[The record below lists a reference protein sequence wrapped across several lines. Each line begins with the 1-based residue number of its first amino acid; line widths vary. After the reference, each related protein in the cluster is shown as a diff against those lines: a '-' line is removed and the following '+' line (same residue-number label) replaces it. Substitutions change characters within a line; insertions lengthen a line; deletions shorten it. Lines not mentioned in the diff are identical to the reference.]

1 MCCDVVMREV
11 DVRRWSR
18 MLCTEVKIKRK
29 REFISP
35 ALSSTIH
42 CLISPSMS
50 RSLPALHSS
59 LIDLPSF
66 IHFLPTPLSPSLPLS
81 LSLSPSLSLILLSFP
96 PFLYLPPTS
105 FPSLPLQGS
114 MKEREGRAA
123 FSAQLALLG
132 INQTF
137 QTSDKDDVRVS
148 LLEIGWKAKYVEILE
163 LNRPTDSVQ

>member
-35 ALSSTIH
+35 TLSSTIH
-42 CLISPSMS
+42 CFISPSMS
-50 RSLPALHSS
+50 RPLPALHSS

-66 IHFLPTPLSPSLPLS
+66 IHLLPTPLS
-81 LSLSPSLSLILLSFP
+81 LSLSLSLPLTILSFP

-105 FPSLPLQGS
+105 FPSLQLQGS

>member
-1 MCCDVVMREV
+1 MLEGGAECY
-11 DVRRWSR
+11 VRRSR
-18 MLCTEVKIKRK
+18 LTE
-29 REFISP
+29 RENSSHLRSRP
-35 ALSSTIH
+35 PSMALSHLLCRALFLLSIP
-42 CLISPSMS
+42 PSS
-50 RSLPALHSS
+50 IYR
-59 LIDLPSF
+59 PSF
-66 IHFLPTPLSPSLPLS
+66 ISFQLPSLPLS
-81 LSLSPSLSLILLSFP
+81 LSLSPSLPLTILSFP